1 MAYHRPTT
9 AQVTNDQ
16 LWKLNAL
23 ASFEIMIS
31 NWIISNMI
39 SKISNLFVQAS
50 QCCPEVLFQTC
61 AKYVQINYEHLSAL
75 SKEVKKRKKTEL
87 KQKTCQLLPEYIL
100 IHMAFSE
107 AILLRVWP

>member
-1 MAYHRPTT
+1 MCVTSHLELKSSVMAYHRPSA

-39 SKISNLFVQAS
+39 SKISNFIA
-50 QCCPEVLFQTC
+50 
-61 AKYVQINYEHLSAL
+61 
-75 SKEVKKRKKTEL
+75 
-87 KQKTCQLLPEYIL
+87 
-100 IHMAFSE
+100 
-107 AILLRVWP
+107 

>member
-39 SKISNLFVQAS
+39 SKISNLFV
-50 QCCPEVLFQTC
+50 
-61 AKYVQINYEHLSAL
+61 
-75 SKEVKKRKKTEL
+75 
-87 KQKTCQLLPEYIL
+87 
-100 IHMAFSE
+100 
-107 AILLRVWP
+107 